1 LYALFGFS
9 YAQYF
14 VNQIEVP
21 VGRGKPPVLIE
32 KDESLD
38 KVNFSCNKV
47 VMNEI
52 KFVVGYEQGI
62 LACSFIIIL
71 ASQEYNGSPYIKSF
85 PNSYCKVNDND
96 SFTYLLLFLCLLV

>member
-52 KFVVGYEQGI
+52 KFVVGYEQGNYWH
-62 LACSFIIIL
+62 A
-71 ASQEYNGSPYIKSF
+71 
-85 PNSYCKVNDND
+85 
-96 SFTYLLLFLCLLV
+96 LLS

>member
-47 VMNEI
+47 FMNEI
-52 KFVVGYEQGI
+52 K
-62 LACSFIIIL
+62 L
-71 ASQEYNGSPYIKSF
+71 
-85 PNSYCKVNDND
+85 
-96 SFTYLLLFLCLLV
+96 